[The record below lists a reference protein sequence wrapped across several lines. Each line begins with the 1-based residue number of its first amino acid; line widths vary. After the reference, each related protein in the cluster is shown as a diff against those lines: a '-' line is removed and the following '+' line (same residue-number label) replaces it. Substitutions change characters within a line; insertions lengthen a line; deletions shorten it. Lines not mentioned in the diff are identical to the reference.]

1 MPEGLNGSAVLV
13 LVQTGTDP
21 TSGQPIFEAVAKQ
34 TGLSDETSRELID
47 DSAKGDDHVSH
58 LYGRAESSV
67 ELEAAYVPNDTAFQA
82 LRQAYLN
89 KEDVVLRR
97 TENGTEV
104 EEARAKIESI
114 SRDFPDNDR
123 STVTI
128 SFQLQEFWRP
138 VGGS

>member
-34 TGLSDETSRELID
+34 TNFSDETSRELID

-58 LYGRAESSV
+58 LYGRAETSA
-67 ELEAAYVPNDTAFQA
+67 ELEAAWVPNDAAFQA

-89 KEDVVLRR
+89 KEDVILRR
-97 TENGTEV
+97 TENGTDV
-104 EEARAKIESI
+104 EEARAKIENI
-114 SRDFPDNDR
+114 SREFPDNDR

-128 SFQLQEFWRP
+128 SFQLQEHWRQVTP
-138 VGGS
+138 